1 MINDKL
7 KLVLLLTFLGAIVL
21 AGITGISASSDTND
35 TTTGTSNTIN
45 SISLN
50 PHNTSEISSSNL
62 LTSNNNNYNNNVD
75 NENIS
80 TQQEYDTINDTT
92 TYSPVNTN
100 NKTLT
105 ETINNSEYNTIN
117 NTSTLNSDNT
127 VSNITKEDINNVSR
141 INDTLNTIN
150 SGNNTN
156 TIIISGNFTQD
167 FGNGGNFTIQLV
179 DENGNPIVGQH
190 IALNL
195 TNPQNGLSKIYWV
208 TTDVNGYAFL
218 EINLAVGNYTANA
231 YYYGNEYY
239 NPSKGGVNT
248 IKVTTKKEDLKDPN
262 IISGD
267 ITIIFGKGGNFTVQL
282 VDENGNPI
290 VGQHIALNLTN
301 TLNGLSKIYWV
312 TTDVNG
318 YANLEINLVP
328 GNYSVKSSYTGNTE
342 YGSSEDKF
350 NTIIVNNGAITNGT
364 DNNTDNTDNITNIT
378 NGVSIS
384 DIISKAGEVA
394 DFVNNNHR
402 LPNYVTING
411 KEYSMAE
418 FAYLLTNAIS
428 GINSGS
434 TNNITPIN
442 VTQGNNVSSSIN
454 GVLSLSELVNMA
466 NRIKAYIEANGVTP
480 NSDSSN
486 GIGTITFENYVYV
499 FSKALAF
506 YGENN
511 RLPNTVTVKSS
522 VFQTTTL
529 PGSDTTTTN
538 SGIND
543 KNTISDTSGYLDATK
558 NCEVNN
564 AAIKALASSLTS
576 GLTSEVDKA
585 LAIYNYVRDKI
596 SYSYYANSKYG
607 AAGTLSKGYGNCVDQ
622 ASLVIALC
630 RASGIPARYVHGKNC
645 KFSSGLVTGHVWA
658 QILVDGVWYAADC
671 TSTRNSLGSIVNWN
685 TNSFTLS
692 SISSSISF

>member
-62 LTSNNNNYNNNVD
+62 LTSNSNNYNNNVD

-80 TQQEYDTINDTT
+80 TQQEYNTINDTT

-127 VSNITKEDINNVSR
+127 VSNITKEDANNVSK

-167 FGNGGNFTIQLV
+167 FGKGGNFTVQLV

-218 EINLAVGNYTANA
+218 EINLAVGNYTASA

-239 NPSKGGVNT
+239 NPSKGAVNT
-248 IKVTTKKEDLKDPN
+248 IKVTPKKENLKDPN
-262 IISGD
+262 LISGD

-282 VDENGNPI
+282 VDEKGNPI

-312 TTDVNG
+312 TTDING

-350 NTIIVNNGAITNGT
+350 NTIIVNNGAISNGT
-364 DNNTDNTDNITNIT
+364 DNNTDTTNNIT

-384 DIISKAGEVA
+384 DIISKANEVA

-411 KEYSMAE
+411 KEYTMAE
-418 FAYLLTNAIS
+418 FAYLLTSAIS

-434 TNNITPIN
+434 TGNITPIN
-442 VTQGNNVSSSIN
+442 VTQGNNASSSIN
-454 GVLSLSELVNMA
+454 GVLSLTELVNMA
-466 NRIKAYIEANGVTP
+466 ERIKAYIEANGVTP
-480 NSDSSN
+480 KFDSSN
-486 GIGTITFENYVYV
+486 GIGTITFENYVYT
-499 FSKALAF
+499 FCKALAF

-511 RLPNTVTVKSS
+511 RLPNTVTVQSS

-564 AAIKALASSLTS
+564 AAIQALANKLTS
-576 GLTSEVDKA
+576 GLTNDVDKA

-692 SISSSISF
+692 SISASISF

>member
-7 KLVLLLTFLGAIVL
+7 KLVLLLPVLGAIVL

-35 TTTGTSNTIN
+35 TTTGTSNTIK
-45 SISLN
+45 SISLITD
-50 PHNTSEISSSNL
+50 NTSEISSSNL
-62 LTSNNNNYNNNVD
+62 LTSNSNNYNNNVD

-80 TQQEYDTINDTT
+80 TQQEYNTINDTT
-92 TYSPVNTN
+92 TYSQVNTN

-218 EINLAVGNYTANA
+218 EINLAVGNYTASA

-239 NPSKGGVNT
+239 NPSKGAVNT
-248 IKVTTKKEDLKDPN
+248 IKVTPKKEDLKDPN
-262 IISGD
+262 LISGD

-328 GNYSVKSSYTGNTE
+328 GNYSVKSSYTE
-342 YGSSEDKF
+342 
-350 NTIIVNNGAITNGT
+350 
-364 DNNTDNTDNITNIT
+364 
-378 NGVSIS
+378 
-384 DIISKAGEVA
+384 
-394 DFVNNNHR
+394 
-402 LPNYVTING
+402 
-411 KEYSMAE
+411 
-418 FAYLLTNAIS
+418 
-428 GINSGS
+428 
-434 TNNITPIN
+434 
-442 VTQGNNVSSSIN
+442 
-454 GVLSLSELVNMA
+454 
-466 NRIKAYIEANGVTP
+466 
-480 NSDSSN
+480 
-486 GIGTITFENYVYV
+486 IG
-499 FSKALAF
+499 
-506 YGENN
+506 
-511 RLPNTVTVKSS
+511 
-522 VFQTTTL
+522 
-529 PGSDTTTTN
+529 
-538 SGIND
+538 
-543 KNTISDTSGYLDATK
+543 
-558 NCEVNN
+558 
-564 AAIKALASSLTS
+564 
-576 GLTSEVDKA
+576 
-585 LAIYNYVRDKI
+585 
-596 SYSYYANSKYG
+596 
-607 AAGTLSKGYGNCVDQ
+607 
-622 ASLVIALC
+622 
-630 RASGIPARYVHGKNC
+630 RASCRERV
-645 KFSSGLVTGHVWA
+645 
-658 QILVDGVWYAADC
+658 
-671 TSTRNSLGSIVNWN
+671 
-685 TNSFTLS
+685 
-692 SISSSISF
+692 

>member
-218 EINLAVGNYTANA
+218 EINL
-231 YYYGNEYY
+231 
-239 NPSKGGVNT
+239 
-248 IKVTTKKEDLKDPN
+248 
-262 IISGD
+262 
-267 ITIIFGKGGNFTVQL
+267 
-282 VDENGNPI
+282 
-290 VGQHIALNLTN
+290 
-301 TLNGLSKIYWV
+301 
-312 TTDVNG
+312 
-318 YANLEINLVP
+318 VP

-418 FAYLLTNAIS
+418 FAYLLTSAIS

>member
-127 VSNITKEDINNVSR
+127 VSNITKEDTNNVSR

-418 FAYLLTNAIS
+418 FAYLLTSAIS

-622 ASLVIALC
+622 ASFVIALC

>member
-127 VSNITKEDINNVSR
+127 VSNITKEDTNNVSR

-282 VDENGNPI
+282 VDEKGNPI

-418 FAYLLTNAIS
+418 FAYLLTSAIS